1 MKKKVDVK
9 TSKEIGID
17 LQKSN
22 SLLIVKPD
30 PFEMA
35 FEPRSRERKEEIV
48 AQWEVAESKDREERA
63 EYLRRAKADHITAPA

>member
-1 MKKKVDVK
+1 MRKKVDVK
-9 TSKEIGID
+9 TGKEIGID

-30 PFEMA
+30 PFQMA

-48 AQWEVAESKDREERA
+48 AQWEVAEKKDMEERV
-63 EYLRRAKADHITAPA
+63 EFLRSAKANYVTAPA